1 MNNATPAVQT
11 LRRRFRMGATLLDDI
26 QPEWLPERV
35 LAAYIPN
42 YPFLQGAT
50 LDEPVVEGD
59 CLVYGIRKP
68 AAQTKGAGKDVDAA
82 LDDIRAWGQAPV
94 ADPSAVTHWTPVLA
108 RLLEN
113 QRDRARTEHLDPF
126 LIPLA

>member
-1 MNNATPAVQT
+1 MNDAVKT
-11 LRRRFRMGATLLDDI
+11 LRRRFRLGATLLDDI
-26 QPEWLPERV
+26 QPEWTPERV

-59 CLVYGIRKP
+59 CLVYPVVKP
-68 AAQTKGAGKDVDAA
+68 VAQTKGAEDLDAA
-82 LDDIRAWGQAPV
+82 LDEIRAWGEAPV
-94 ADPSAVTHWTPVLA
+94 ADPETVKHWVPVLNRINERMRGDA
-108 RLLEN
+108 TPS
-113 QRDRARTEHLDPF
+113 DHLDAF